1 MWKILGED
9 AIYID
14 IPETWKR
21 RMISLAGEGEKPEKF
36 KKIVGESEVT
46 YMLNGTTEEHTFFI
60 RLSDD
65 VTPEEIQGLAD
76 VTLDI
81 LKNSEHPCIEVEG
94 QMQKYQVII
103 TNYHEPEIIGLN
115 KTPGMSS
122 GAVFMPIIKGL
133 DSPGRENMNAMREN
147 LWRSLLLGPGLY
159 GHVGLVAAV
168 YADEQPHG
176 REPLGAERAQRAL
189 GHPVPVAGG
198 GVVLVGDRHVHRGVG
213 IYRHVQHAL
222 GLHGQRL
229 D

>member
-21 RMISLAGEGEKPEKF
+21 RTIALAGEGEKQDRF
-36 KKIVGESEVT
+36 KKIVGKSEVT
-46 YMLNGTTEEHTFFI
+46 YLMNGTTEEHTFFI

-76 VTLDI
+76 VALDI
-81 LKNSEHPCIEVEG
+81 LKASEHPCVEVEG
-94 QMQKYQVII
+94 RRQRYQVII

-133 DSPGRENMNAMREN
+133 DGPGRENMNTVRN
-147 LWRSLLLGPGLY
+147 NVW
-159 GHVGLVAAV
+159 
-168 YADEQPHG
+168 
-176 REPLGAERAQRAL
+176 
-189 GHPVPVAGG
+189 
-198 GVVLVGDRHVHRGVG
+198 
-213 IYRHVQHAL
+213 
-222 GLHGQRL
+222 
-229 D
+229 

>member
-21 RMISLAGEGEKPEKF
+21 RMIALAGEGEKPDKF

-46 YMLNGTTEEHTFFI
+46 YLLNGTTEEHTFFI
-60 RLSDD
+60 HLSDD
-65 VTPEEIQGLAD
+65 VTPEEIQALAD

-81 LKNSEHPCIEVEG
+81 LKSSEHPCISVED
-94 QMQKYQVII
+94 QVQRYQVII

-133 DSPGRENMNAMREN
+133 DAPGRVNSNVDRSS
-147 LWRSLLLGPGLY
+147 LW
-159 GHVGLVAAV
+159 
-168 YADEQPHG
+168 
-176 REPLGAERAQRAL
+176 
-189 GHPVPVAGG
+189 
-198 GVVLVGDRHVHRGVG
+198 
-213 IYRHVQHAL
+213 
-222 GLHGQRL
+222 
-229 D
+229 